1 MQMKLKKVMMMVLC
15 GVMVGMLAGCSSS
28 GGSST
33 TEENTAESTTES
45 TTAADSSS
53 EDAQNTKGSGGKT
66 LVVYYSATGN
76 TERVA
81 KVIADATDADIFEL
95 QPTDPYTD
103 DDLDWT
109 NDNSRVSQEYANEDQ
124 RDVELEST
132 TVDNWDSYDTVFIG
146 YPIWWYTYPQV
157 ILTFFDNYDLTGKTI
172 VPFVTHGGSGMSGTE
187 DDMREYLSDKDVTVL
202 DGLAVSRNDIEED
215 QSQTVTNWLEELG
228 FIK

>member
-1 MQMKLKKVMMMVLC
+1 MQMKLKKLMMMILC

-33 TEENTAESTTES
+33 TEENTTESTTES

-53 EDAQNTKGSGGKT
+53 EDAQNTEGSGGKT

-146 YPIWWYTYPQV
+146 YPIWWGIAAWPV
-157 ILTFFDNYDLTGKTI
+157 NGFAENNDFTGKTVI
-172 VPFVTHGGSGMSGTE
+172 PFCTAASSGIGESGDLLEEMAGTGNWQEGERFGSGS
-187 DDMREYLSDKDVTVL
+187 SDADIQEWV
-202 DGLAVSRNDIEED
+202 DGLN
-215 QSQTVTNWLEELG
+215 L
-228 FIK
+228 

>member
-1 MQMKLKKVMMMVLC
+1 MQMKLKKLMMMILC

-45 TTAADSSS
+45 ITAADSSS
-53 EDAQNTKGSGGKT
+53 EDAQNTEGSGGKT

-146 YPIWWYTYPQV
+146 YPIWWGIAAWPV
-157 ILTFFDNYDLTGKTI
+157 NGFVENNDFTGKTVI
-172 VPFVTHGGSGMSGTE
+172 PFCTAASSGIGESGDLLEEMAGTGNWQEGERFGSGS
-187 DDMREYLSDKDVTVL
+187 SDADIQEWV
-202 DGLAVSRNDIEED
+202 DGLN
-215 QSQTVTNWLEELG
+215 L
-228 FIK
+228 

>member
-1 MQMKLKKVMMMVLC
+1 MMMILC
-15 GVMVGMLAGCSSS
+15 GVMVGMPAGCSSS

-66 LVVYYSATGN
+66 LVFYYSATGN

-146 YPIWWYTYPQV
+146 YPIWWGIAAWPV
-157 ILTFFDNYDLTGKTI
+157 NGFVENNDFTGKTMI
-172 VPFVTHGGSGMSGTE
+172 
-187 DDMREYLSDKDVTVL
+187 TVCNS
-202 DGLAVSRNDIEED
+202 AS
-215 QSQTVTNWLEELG
+215 
-228 FIK
+228 